1 MGPMGFMMNDSFVF
15 WVGLGLMLLDTYVI
29 TIELYWVKY
38 LRRSSYSIYSTGIH
52 NHEQYDGI
60 LYDM

>member
-1 MGPMGFMMNDSFVF
+1 MNDSFVF